1 MIMNREV
8 LLNTKQNVDSLENLD
23 MFEYTLEVASVMND
37 DISSFMEAVTGNIGN
52 KKFSIGFDFGK
63 IVSSILD
70 ALWSA
75 LKKLFRTFLSF
86 LAQLASM
93 GSSFEIELRQ
103 FKERIKAFNGNV
115 TLDFPYYEYTNLSD
129 EYPNFKVYQ
138 SIEDIIEY
146 YKAEYDKRI
155 NQGGTAVYLMTELD
169 NKIDAAAEQNKFR
182 NMLLYQDKTYGHD
195 CSDYARLLSEW
206 FRAQNSTPRND
217 VVLPGNRI
225 YNDFYIP
232 YVDSRKEIK
241 KIQKEESNVDK
252 NIKQIKSKIQRNY
265 FDLTK
270 INQFATEDQDKL
282 MQSVGSIQRK
292 LLTSVDLMCQDLLLM
307 YGQKLQAYKE
317 FKTQSRKVLVLTI
330 KAIIMQGG

>member
-8 LLNTKQNVDSLENLD
+8 LLNTKQNIDSLENLD
-23 MFEYTLEVASVMND
+23 MFEYTLEVAGVMND

-115 TLDFPYYEYTNLSD
+115 SLDFPYYEYTNLSG
-129 EYPNFKVYQ
+129 EYPSFNVYQ
-138 SIEDIIEY
+138 AIENIVEY
-146 YKAEYDKRI
+146 YKTEYDKRI
-155 NQGGTAVYLMTELD
+155 NQGGSAVYLMAELD
-169 NKIDAAAEQNKFR
+169 NKIEAANEQNKFR
-182 NMLLYQDKTYGHD
+182 NLLFGVKDFSKD
-195 CSDYARLLSEW
+195 CSDYARLLNEW
-206 FRAQNSTPRND
+206 FRNQNTTPRND
-217 VVLPGNRI
+217 VVLPGNII
-225 YNDFYIP
+225 YNNYYIP
-232 YVDSRKEIK
+232 YVDSRKEIN
-241 KIQKEESNVDK
+241 KIKKEENNVDR
-252 NIKQIKSKIQRNY
+252 NIKQIKNKISRSY
-265 FDLTK
+265 FDLSK

-292 LLTSVDLMCQDLLLM
+292 LLASVDLMCQDLLLM

-317 FKTQSRKVLVLTI
+317 FKTQSRKVLVLAI

>member
-23 MFEYTLEVASVMND
+23 MFEYTLEVAGVMND

-75 LKKLFRTFLSF
+75 LKKLFRTFLAF

-129 EYPNFKVYQ
+129 EYPSFNVYQ
-138 SIEDIIEY
+138 SIENIVEY
-146 YKAEYDKRI
+146 YKTEYDKRI
-155 NQGGTAVYLMTELD
+155 NQGGTAIYLMAELD
-169 NKIDAAAEQNKFR
+169 NKIDAANEQNKFR
-182 NMLLYQDKTYGHD
+182 NLLFGSKDNSTD

-206 FRAQNSTPRND
+206 FRAQNTTPRND
-217 VVLPGNRI
+217 VVLSGNRI

-241 KIQKEESNVDK
+241 KIQREENNVDK

-330 KAIIMQGG
+330 KAIIMEGK

>member
-1 MIMNREV
+1 MSINREV

-37 DISSFMEAVTGNIGN
+37 DISSFMETVTGNIGN

-63 IVSSILD
+63 IVSQILD

-75 LKKLFRTFLSF
+75 LKKLFRTFLAF

-103 FKERIKAFNGNV
+103 FKERIKAFNGSV

-129 EYPNFKVYQ
+129 EYPSFDVYK
-138 SIEDIIEY
+138 SIEDIVEY
-146 YKAEYDKRI
+146 YRVEYDKRI
-155 NQGGTAVYLMTELD
+155 NQGGTAVYPIAELD
-169 NKIDAAAEQNKFR
+169 NKIAPTAEQNKFR
-182 NMLLYQDKTYGHD
+182 NLLFGSKDFSTDH
-195 CSDYARLLSEW
+195 SDYARELNEW
-206 FRAQNSTPRND
+206 FRGQNTTPRND

-225 YNDFYIP
+225 YNDFYLP
-232 YVDSRKEIK
+232 YVDSRKEIN
-241 KIQKEESNVDK
+241 KIKKEESNVDR

-265 FDLTK
+265 FDLGK

-330 KAIIMQGG
+330 KAVIMQGG